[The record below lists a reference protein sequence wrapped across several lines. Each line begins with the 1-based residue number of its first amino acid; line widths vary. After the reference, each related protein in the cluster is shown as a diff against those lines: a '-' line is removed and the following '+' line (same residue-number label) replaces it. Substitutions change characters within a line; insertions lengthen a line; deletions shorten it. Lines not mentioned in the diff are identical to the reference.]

1 MIRIRAVQGGST
13 ILSQDRIAQVQAIF
27 REAFPDPDMAGYA
40 ARIPELLRDPIE
52 HGYHATLL
60 IAERAFGRVD
70 GFALLINFPQA
81 ECAFLDFIAV
91 RPVVHGSGIGG
102 ALYEA
107 TREYCG
113 QMGAKGLFL
122 EVDPDE
128 PGDAV
133 DPATLEQARKR
144 IRFYEQYGVRV
155 IDGTE
160 YAAPVGDPP
169 TTAYLLFDGLDA
181 TAALSRAG
189 ARKAV
194 EMILARRFSHIA
206 DPAYRNRVVASFR
219 DDPVR
224 FRPLRRTRVEAPRK
238 AVVHRRLGERFAM
251 VLSPKHEIHH
261 VRDRGYY
268 ERPARVHAIDEAL
281 RETGL
286 FARMQPREH
295 GERPILAVH
304 DPHFVQFLR
313 VVTGKLKEG
322 RPFYPDTFPIR
333 RPDHKPK
340 QVPDQAGYYCIDT
353 GTPLYRN
360 AFIAAKMAANT
371 AVTAAEELLAGRRLA
386 YAVCRPPGHHAGA
399 NYFGGF
405 CYFNNAA
412 IAAQFLRPHG
422 KIAILDIDF
431 HHGNGTQDIF
441 YERSDVLTISI
452 HGNPDTEYPYF
463 SGFANEIG
471 EHEGAGC
478 NRNFPLPPG
487 TDNERYLRTFA
498 RALDTVKSF
507 KPDIL
512 IISLGF
518 DVLKGDPT
526 GTFVLT
532 PPALRTIGKRL
543 AETRLP
549 LLVVQEGGYNVR
561 NLRQGS
567 TAFFQGCAEGATGG

>member
-1 MIRIRAVQGGST
+1 MIRIRAVESGST
-13 ILSQDRIAQVQAIF
+13 ILSEDRIAQTQEIF
-27 REAFPDPDMAGYA
+27 RQAFPDPDMAGYA
-40 ARIPELLRDPIE
+40 GRIPDLLRDPIE
-52 HGYHATLL
+52 QGYHTTLL

-70 GFALLINFPQA
+70 GFALLIHFPQA

-91 RPVVHGSGIGG
+91 RPNLHGSGIGG

-107 TREYCG
+107 TREYCQ
-113 QMGAKGLFL
+113 QMGAKGLYL

-128 PGDAV
+128 PEDAV
-133 DPATLEQARKR
+133 DLSVLDQSRKR

-155 IDGTE
+155 IDGTA
-160 YAAPVGDPP
+160 YAMPVGDPP
-169 TTAYLLFDGLDA
+169 TTAYLLFDGLGV
-181 TAALSRAG
+181 TEELSRAS

-194 EMILARRFSHIA
+194 EMLLTRRFGHIA
-206 DPAYRNRVVASFR
+206 DPAYRKAVLDSFR

-224 FRPLRRTRVEAPRK
+224 FRPRLRTRSNAPRQ
-238 AVVHRRLGERFAM
+238 AVLHRRLGERFAM
-251 VLSPKHEIHH
+251 VISQKHEIHH
-261 VRDRGYY
+261 VRERGYY
-268 ERPARVHAIDEAL
+268 ERPARVRAIDEAL
-281 RETGL
+281 RGTGL
-286 FARMQPREH
+286 FARMAPREH

-304 DPHFVQFLR
+304 DAHFVQFLR
-313 VVTGKLKEG
+313 AVTHKLKEG

-333 RPDHKPK
+333 RPDRRPK
-340 QVPDQAGYYCIDT
+340 HHPDQAGFYCIDT

-360 AFIAAKMAANT
+360 AFIAAKAAANT

-422 KIAILDIDF
+422 RIAILDIDY

-441 YERSDVLTISI
+441 YERSDVLTLSI
-452 HGNPDTEYPYF
+452 HGDPDVEYPYF
-463 SGFANEIG
+463 SGFSNEIG
-471 EHEGAGC
+471 EYEGAGC
-478 NRNFPLPPG
+478 NQNFALPPG

-507 KPDIL
+507 KPEIV
-512 IISLGF
+512 IVSLGF
-518 DVLKGDPT
+518 DTLKGDPT
-526 GTFVLT
+526 GSFVVT
-532 PPALRTIGKRL
+532 PAALRTMGKRL
-543 AETRLP
+543 AELRLP

-561 NLRQGS
+561 NIRQGS
-567 TAFFQGCAEGATGG
+567 VAFFTGCAEGAGA